1 MADDNRNFLLKII
14 TPDRVF
20 FEEEVSMVEF
30 NTVEGEVGIY
40 KNHIPMTMIVAP
52 GILTITQ
59 GTEVKEA
66 ALHAG
71 FTEVLP
77 DQVTILAEIIEWPSE
92 IDLSRTEKASEF
104 AELVVKRARYL
115 GHFSRRGQVYFNSV
129 ARTLKRNKL
138 LIQNIPSPFLLF
150 FFIVISAIRCSA
162 AAAPELPPREQLTTA
177 AVN

>member
-92 IDLSRTEKASEF
+92 IDLSRAEEAKARAEERLKERAPGTDLNR
-104 AELVVKRARYL
+104 AELALKRA
-115 GHFSRRGQVYFNSV
+115 V
-129 ARTLKRNKL
+129 ARIESVR
-138 LIQNIPSPFLLF
+138 
-150 FFIVISAIRCSA
+150 
-162 AAAPELPPREQLTTA
+162 
-177 AVN
+177 